1 MINNIYNNKA
11 SLNNKISTKDLYDTT
26 TSSNVVI
33 KGAIIKKDGKNIR
46 IKSDDNTLLDIVTK
60 SNLTAKQGE
69 MLLIKKSEIET
80 ITKISYEQVEKE
92 KEKRQEEID
101 ELKKADV
108 SPTDENIDALEHLKN
123 TEIPLTKENIL
134 RFATIK
140 GSLSQIANV
149 NINQITKLINS
160 GYNIEDMSIFDVQEA
175 LKTTQISFSDK
186 LTVAL
191 ESKMNTKITYDEAR
205 EISNKIYGSKMGKDI
220 QDIIISLKQN
230 GIEVTKENVD
240 NIHDAFSKLYDIKS
254 INNEDI
260 ARAVKIDE
268 TNISIDTLYNI
279 KNYVSVSSIA
289 VSTVNYSSN
298 TNIPTD
304 KQLED
309 MSEELIKT
317 LKAMGFDKEELN
329 IAKSIIK
336 QDLELNAENI
346 QDIKQIQLDLE
357 NIQNMLDKDV
367 AAMLVKSNIDISS
380 MDIRSLLQEVIA
392 INQSIEQIND
402 MNFTKEDMDLA
413 GSLIEAMKQINSNT
427 VLGNISVRAILNS
440 SEIGK
445 DVYDKLFSDNSKYA
459 TTSYEKS
466 ISIKSAIVLNSV
478 DTIDFSL
485 IDYRNTNISLKYIAN
500 KYSLLKQDNEANSK
514 IELEKLQY
522 KVQETVQI
530 QIKTEITKHYEYL
543 RTNMRA
549 SHITQMIRDGINP
562 FESDI
567 RSISSI
573 IREQNARQKNISN
586 TLHDI
591 NDEEMNFATTNILL
605 NESSTTISSV
615 KKSVDIYKNK
625 NNYID
630 IIKEIAKEADEID
643 FKEIKDITRR
653 IEQTLKEHTN
663 LTKDSMR
670 ENISNIYKDFREMEK
685 LVSQS
690 ERPDKEGIKKQLEN
704 LADNIRNTQKM
715 SSNNEMVQVPFN
727 MNGESNN
734 ANVYAKT
741 KKNKKGKIDPQ
752 DMSLL
757 IDLNTKNLGKM
768 GFYIKVENKKL
779 SIKVSGNSKSM
790 EKIKSSVNS
799 LDNNLSSL
807 GYNIDFIDLT
817 SPENKAKISFV
828 DENTRDTNNKVDFFI

>member
-392 INQSIEQIND
+392 LNQSIEQIND

-466 ISIKSAIVLNSV
+466 ISIKSAIVFNSV
-478 DTIDFSL
+478 DTIDFNL

-530 QIKTEITKHYEYL
+530 QIKTEITKHYDYL

-573 IREQNARQKNISN
+573 IREQNTRQKNISN
-586 TLHDI
+586 AIHDI

-615 KKSVDIYKNK
+615 KKSIDIYKNK

-757 IDLNTKNLGKM
+757 IDLNTKND
-768 GFYIKVENKKL
+768 
-779 SIKVSGNSKSM
+779 
-790 EKIKSSVNS
+790 KICIYHYGRIQKRGDCSSP
-799 LDNNLSSL
+799 L
-807 GYNIDFIDLT
+807 F
-817 SPENKAKISFV
+817 
-828 DENTRDTNNKVDFFI
+828 

>member
-149 NINQITKLINS
+149 NINEITKLINS

>member
-289 VSTVNYSSN
+289 VSTVSYSSN

-392 INQSIEQIND
+392 LNQSIEQIND

-478 DTIDFSL
+478 DTIDFNL

-530 QIKTEITKHYEYL
+530 QIKTEITKHYDYL

-573 IREQNARQKNISN
+573 IREQNTRQKNISN
-586 TLHDI
+586 AIHDI

>member
-101 ELKKADV
+101 ELKKAGV

-392 INQSIEQIND
+392 LNQSIEQIND

-466 ISIKSAIVLNSV
+466 ISIKSAIVFNSV
-478 DTIDFSL
+478 DTIDFNL

-530 QIKTEITKHYEYL
+530 QIKTEITKHYDYL

-573 IREQNARQKNISN
+573 IREQNTRQKNISN
-586 TLHDI
+586 AIHDI

-605 NESSTTISSV
+605 NESSTNISSV

-715 SSNNEMVQVPFN
+715 SSSNEMVQVPFN

-734 ANVYAKT
+734 ANVYARR

>member
-392 INQSIEQIND
+392 LNQSIEQIND

-445 DVYDKLFSDNSKYA
+445 DVYYKLFSDNSKYA

-478 DTIDFSL
+478 DTIDFNL

-530 QIKTEITKHYEYL
+530 QIKTEITKHYDYL

-562 FESDI
+562 FY
-567 RSISSI
+567 
-573 IREQNARQKNISN
+573 
-586 TLHDI
+586 
-591 NDEEMNFATTNILL
+591 
-605 NESSTTISSV
+605 
-615 KKSVDIYKNK
+615 YKR
-625 NNYID
+625 
-630 IIKEIAKEADEID
+630 AK
-643 FKEIKDITRR
+643 
-653 IEQTLKEHTN
+653 
-663 LTKDSMR
+663 
-670 ENISNIYKDFREMEK
+670 Y
-685 LVSQS
+685 
-690 ERPDKEGIKKQLEN
+690 
-704 LADNIRNTQKM
+704 
-715 SSNNEMVQVPFN
+715 
-727 MNGESNN
+727 
-734 ANVYAKT
+734 KT
-741 KKNKKGKIDPQ
+741 KK
-752 DMSLL
+752 
-757 IDLNTKNLGKM
+757 
-768 GFYIKVENKKL
+768 YIKC
-779 SIKVSGNSKSM
+779 
-790 EKIKSSVNS
+790 
-799 LDNNLSSL
+799 
-807 GYNIDFIDLT
+807 
-817 SPENKAKISFV
+817 
-828 DENTRDTNNKVDFFI
+828 NTRYK